1 MATIHDL
8 NISILSM
15 DDQDAFELIKN
26 IRFDRRVIKKKTRAK
41 TSAKKP
47 TKINLKS
54 LVSGMSEEARMKLL
68 SELGG

>member
-8 NISILSM
+8 NVSIYSM
-15 DDQDAFELIKN
+15 NDQDAFELIKS
-26 IRFDRRVIKKKTRAK
+26 IRFKRRMVKIKPKAK
-41 TSAKKP
+41 SKAKKP
-47 TKINLKS
+47 TTVNLKS